1 MSSLEPVMNGMFAS
15 KRSQLDVFLSSDTP
29 EVQEVKNA
37 TREMVAEYRDYIEK
51 MVRATAEADTRIP
64 GFRESAQ
71 DHLDS
76 IERITRFAVW
86 RALVNR
92 EHAERR
98 DPILPGSPRFV
109 PKVIDDGEG
118 GFMIVRPDGDD
129 TESLFEQGSVEAEAP
144 PHIQGFVGLEEQV
157 ANIPGARIEFHRQLD
172 ERHLVGTEGEQ

>member
-1 MSSLEPVMNGMFAS
+1 MSNLEPEVHS
-15 KRSQLDVFLSSDTP
+15 LYTQKRAQLDAFLGSDSL
-29 EVQEVKNA
+29 VAQEVKGA
-37 TREMVAEYRDYIEK
+37 VEEMMAEYHGYIE
-51 MVRATAEADTRIP
+51 RLATGATLADTRKP
-64 GFRESAQ
+64 GFREGAR
-71 DHLDS
+71 DHVDGV
-76 IERITRFAVW
+76 ERIARFAVW

-92 EHAERR
+92 ENAERR

-118 GFMIVRPDGDD
+118 GFMIVRPDSDG